1 MDYISV
7 SLKIVYSPDMVISW
21 AEVKPGTRLKLRSSW
36 LCRAGLCSWCKLLE
50 GYELLNYI

>member
-21 AEVKPGTRLKLRSSW
+21 AEVKPGTR
-36 LCRAGLCSWCKLLE
+36 
-50 GYELLNYI
+50 